1 VATWPDG
8 TVAACYEFMH
18 ALYQQVAYQR
28 VGAERRVQLHQRVG
42 ARLEAA
48 YGPRT
53 EEIAAELAEH
63 FVRGRDARRAARY
76 LRQAGVKATARS
88 AHREAVAY
96 FERALEALTDL
107 PESGDAREQ
116 AIDLHFDLR
125 NALLPLGDF
134 GRMLDHLRRAESIA
148 KALDDRRRLG
158 WVSAYLTHY
167 CFVSGDYDGAIE
179 AGQCASAIARDLGE
193 LSLDVVANYY
203 LGETYRAL
211 SDYPRAIA
219 FLRKSIEPLHG
230 ELVYE
235 RFGLAGLPAV
245 LARVYLAA
253 CLAEVGEFSE
263 GIVVTAEAMRI
274 AQDTAQPYNLIIAST
289 GIGRVCFRQGDFRRV
304 MGVLEAGLQ
313 HCEAYNV
320 PRWFPEI
327 ASRLGATYA
336 LCGRTSEAL
345 SLLERAVER
354 SSAMNLIF
362 GHALRVAWL
371 SESYLLAGRWGALH
385 NKSV

>member
-1 VATWPDG
+1 
-8 TVAACYEFMH
+8 
-18 ALYQQVAYQR
+18 
-28 VGAERRVQLHQRVG
+28 
-42 ARLEAA
+42 
-48 YGPRT
+48 
-53 EEIAAELAEH
+53 
-63 FVRGRDARRAARY
+63 
-76 LRQAGVKATARS
+76 
-88 AHREAVAY
+88 
-96 FERALEALTDL
+96 
-107 PESGDAREQ
+107 
-116 AIDLHFDLR
+116 
-125 NALLPLGDF
+125 
-134 GRMLDHLRRAESIA
+134 
-148 KALDDRRRLG
+148 
-158 WVSAYLTHY
+158 
-167 CFVSGDYDGAIE
+167 
-179 AGQCASAIARDLGE
+179 
-193 LSLDVVANYY
+193 VANYY

-263 GIVVTAEAMRI
+263 GIVVAEEAMRI